1 LFIKAL
7 TGANPEV
14 GDYPFTTKNPAP
26 YMMKFDNIR
35 IQLIDTP
42 PVAMDY
48 MEPGLAEAV
57 KIADAVILVID
68 VASPE
73 AASDLEN
80 VLLKLRDKKVELVP
94 SGREIPEAVP
104 PYCKPTL
111 VVANKSDLDA
121 GGENLAELKEL
132 FNGQLD
138 LEPFSSRGDAPV
150 DALKKKL
157 FGLLKIIRVYSK
169 APGKKPDREEPF
181 TLKVGSTVQDMARAV
196 HKDFHQNLKYARL
209 WRAASTA
216 YQGSM
221 VNRDQVLEDEDTVE
235 LHL

>member
-1 LFIKAL
+1 
-7 TGANPEV
+7 
-14 GDYPFTTKNPAP
+14 
-26 YMMKFDNIR
+26 
-35 IQLIDTP
+35 
-42 PVAMDY
+42 
-48 MEPGLAEAV
+48 
-57 KIADAVILVID
+57 VID

-94 SGREIPEAVP
+94 HDREIPEAVP
-104 PYCKPTL
+104 PYHKRTL
-111 VVANKSDLDA
+111 VIANKSDLDA
-121 GGENLAELKEL
+121 GGENLADLREL
-132 FNGQLD
+132 FKGQF
-138 LEPFSSRGDAPV
+138 EIEAFSSRGDEPV
-150 DALKKKL
+150 EPLKKKI
-157 FGLLKIIRVYSK
+157 FGLLNIIRVYSK

-209 WRAASTA
+209 WRASNSA